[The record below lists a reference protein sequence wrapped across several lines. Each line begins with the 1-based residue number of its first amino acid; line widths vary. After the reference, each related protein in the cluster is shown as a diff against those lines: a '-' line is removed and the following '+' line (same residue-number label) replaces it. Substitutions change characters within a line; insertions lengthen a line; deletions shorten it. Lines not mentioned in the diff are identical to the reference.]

1 MSSRTFTGGEP
12 LRIHGMEA
20 LRGEMF
26 VNLIAIAIRF
36 RILEYMRSSGLLKKY
51 SIEKMLLELHKLRK
65 VILNG
70 GKEITTEITRKQKE
84 IESNRESVYTT
95 VISQYELLAPVY
107 HKGMKGEER
116 NIRAFLHG
124 LKSLNFLGDLWKFRS
139 SNYSC

>member
-12 LRIHGMEA
+12 LRVHGMDA
-20 LRGEMF
+20 LRGELF

-36 RILEYMRSSGLLKKY
+36 RILEYMKLSGLLKKY

-84 IESNRESVYTT
+84 ILES
-95 VISQYELLAPVY
+95 L
-107 HKGMKGEER
+107 G
-116 NIRAFLHG
+116 IRPEHVPTFL
-124 LKSLNFLGDLWKFRS
+124 KN
-139 SNYSC
+139 

>member
-36 RILEYMRSSGLLKKY
+36 RILEYMKLSGLLKKY

-84 IESNRESVYTT
+84 ILESLGIKPEHVPT
-95 VISQYELLAPVY
+95 
-107 HKGMKGEER
+107 
-116 NIRAFLHG
+116 F
-124 LKSLNFLGDLWKFRS
+124 LKS
-139 SNYSC
+139 